1 MRPVLFALL
10 LLASLA
16 TPATAADWIS
26 STSLEGFAEL
36 SAADR
41 RRIAPLVEHRIIGYS
56 FADSGIEWRIHSG
69 DLKIPGNFD
78 NESALIVDG
87 SLEIA
92 GSYDDYGAGSG
103 LLIVLGDLSA
113 EHVLTWNGLFVRG
126 KVKATGLLY
135 GVYNDYAFEAGG
147 GVEARG
153 IVMDDH
159 SSSYEVLRAGFEV
172 DNSEGADDEALG
184 RMIRQLLPEILTDPS
199 KLELDEYA
207 ELSYL
212 WPAYDVTQQRV
223 RSDQPIF
230 RAQEAPARLVD
241 ETRLALHPETADDVL
256 IGLLGHDP
264 LTDRVVA
271 ARPVLSEKLIAA
283 LLKREDP
290 GVRAWLAG
298 HVTDLDRLGG
308 PAALTVLTAER
319 LVDNPQTPEKTL
331 LDIARS
337 PDTAVRRTL
346 SQRRDLPNSVLALIA
361 RDADADVRAGVLFNY
376 DNAERLPREDLVRL
390 AKDPHLGVR
399 EAIAGTPLPCELAE
413 ALARDENPEVRLA
426 LAYTLAEEVDRP
438 FPACPAAQRE
448 KIAEILFAGNDE
460 AAAGIPAAVFTALA
474 PARQLELFRQKEPRI
489 DQVHWWEIAQRTRS
503 TPLMAALVELEDE
516 LMIQGELAKN
526 LALPVELQLRIVAR
540 ATLAPAK
547 KCTDCIL
554 FETNDDVVEALLHNA
569 NLAPQALAAAGRI
582 VAARSDAVFAE
593 SVQTYTDLPPESLAI
608 PLTDVAERS
617 RKAPTYEERLQALEL
632 YQIRKLRSW

>member
-1 MRPVLFALL
+1 MRLFYFALL
-10 LLASLA
+10 MLGSLA
-16 TPATAADWIS
+16 TPAAAAEWIS
-26 STSLEGFAEL
+26 STSLEGFVEL

-41 RRIAPLVEHRIIGYS
+41 RRIAPLVGHRIIGYS
-56 FADSGIEWRIHSG
+56 FADNGIEWRIHSG
-69 DLKIPGNFD
+69 DLKIAGNFD

-87 SLEIA
+87 SLEIV

-159 SSSYEVLRAGFEV
+159 SSSYEVVQAGFEV

-184 RMIRQLLPEILTDPS
+184 RMIRQLVPEILTDPS

-223 RSDQPIF
+223 RSGQPIF

-241 ETRLALHPETADDVL
+241 ETLIALNPETRDEVL

-264 LTDRVVA
+264 LSDRVVA
-271 ARPVLSEKLIAA
+271 ARPELSEKLIAA
-283 LLKREDP
+283 LLKGEDP

-308 PAALTVLTAER
+308 PAALTVLAAER
-319 LVDNPQTPEKTL
+319 LVANPQTPEKTL
-331 LDIARS
+331 LAIASS
-337 PDTAVRRTL
+337 PDPALRRTL
-346 SQRRDLPNSVLALIA
+346 SQRPDLPNSVLMLIA
-361 RDADADVRAGVLFNY
+361 RDADADVRAGVFFNY
-376 DNAERLPREDLVRL
+376 DNAERLPPEDLVRL
-390 AKDPHLGVR
+390 AKDPHASVR
-399 EAIAGTPLPCELAE
+399 EAIAGTPLPCEFAA
-413 ALARDENPEVRLA
+413 ALAKDESPEVRLA

-438 FPACPAAQRE
+438 FPACPAAERE

-460 AAAGIPAAVFTALA
+460 AAPGIPAAVFTALS
-474 PARQLELFRQKEPRI
+474 PARQLEFFRQKEPRF
-489 DQVHWWEIAQRTRS
+489 DQIEWSEIAKRTRS
-503 TPLMAALVELEDE
+503 TALMTALLELEEE
-516 LMIQGELAKN
+516 LMIQGELAQN
-526 LALPVELQLRIVAR
+526 LALPADLQLRIVAR
-540 ATLAPAK
+540 ASLAPIK
-547 KCTDCIL
+547 RCGDCIL
-554 FETNDDVVEALLHNA
+554 FETNDDVVEALVNNP
-569 NLAPQALAAAGRI
+569 NLAPQALAAAARI
-582 VAARSDAVFAE
+582 VAARPDAVFAE
-593 SVQTYTDLPPESLAI
+593 SVQTYGDLPPESLAI
-608 PLTDVAERS
+608 PLTEVAERS